1 MKNSEDW
8 YMIHLKNAY
17 GMLKSCLDEAIK
29 RRKKKRIKRKEK
41 KEVGKKILFVELKS
55 CSTVFLWFR
64 FTLLETWNYD
74 FEGFYF
80 SD

>member
-1 MKNSEDW
+1 
-8 YMIHLKNAY
+8 MIHLKNAY

-55 CSTVFLWFR
+55 CSTVFL
-64 FTLLETWNYD
+64 
-74 FEGFYF
+74 
-80 SD
+80 